1 MEELLS
7 DKYTAGRIA
16 GSIAGELVTFLI
28 AIQFGGLLCG

>member
-16 GSIAGELVTFLI
+16 GSITGELVTFLI
-28 AIQFGGLLCG
+28 ATRFVGLLCG